1 MTDENPWLNINVPPD
16 QGLYRTN
23 RVAIETPHDFFWAKN
38 FVGKCCL
45 ILNCENISGPKITLP
60 KLKGIEFNI
69 VSEGGKISL
78 IAILTDDTARDLFRT
93 FCSDLIVSSKKVK
106 TKDSVALINAMKSRI
121 ERWQDLMSRSK
132 DKILSES
139 EQIGLFGELVFLR
152 DILMQ
157 KLDLINALTAWEP
170 DGEQDFGWS
179 GKLFEIKTQKSTTDK
194 KVKINS
200 LEQLDTISGEIW
212 LIHQTL
218 ALAETNE
225 SSGLS
230 LRELV
235 NSINHICNSDIF
247 ALDKLNSLL
256 AEKGYEDNDAYSE
269 PKFGL
274 QKRSFFMID
283 ETFPSLTRT
292 GVPLEIKSA
301 VYVLD
306 ISALDAWIR
315 DEKTFLEIFN

>member
-1 MTDENPWLNINVPPD
+1 MTDENPWLNINIPDD
-16 QGLYRTN
+16 QGEFRTN
-23 RVAIETPHDFFWAKN
+23 RVIIETPHDFFWAKN
-38 FVGKCCL
+38 FLGKCCL
-45 ILNCENISGPKITLP
+45 ILNCQLNAKSDISLP

-69 VSEGGKISL
+69 VSEGGKTSL

-93 FCSDLIVSSKKVK
+93 FCSDLIVSSRKVK

-179 GKLFEIKTQKSTTDK
+179 GKLFEVKTQKSTSDK

-200 LEQLDTISGEIW
+200 LEQLDTVSGEIW
-212 LIHQTL
+212 LIQ
-218 ALAETNE
+218 
-225 SSGLS
+225 
-230 LRELV
+230 
-235 NSINHICNSDIF
+235 
-247 ALDKLNSLL
+247 
-256 AEKGYEDNDAYSE
+256 
-269 PKFGL
+269 
-274 QKRSFFMID
+274 
-283 ETFPSLTRT
+283 
-292 GVPLEIKSA
+292 
-301 VYVLD
+301 
-306 ISALDAWIR
+306 
-315 DEKTFLEIFN
+315 

>member
-1 MTDENPWLNINVPPD
+1 M
-16 QGLYRTN
+16 
-23 RVAIETPHDFFWAKN
+23 
-38 FVGKCCL
+38 
-45 ILNCENISGPKITLP
+45 
-60 KLKGIEFNI
+60 
-69 VSEGGKISL
+69 VSEGENLSL
-78 IAILTDDTARDLFRT
+78 IAVLTDDTARDLFRT
-93 FCSDLIVSSKKVK
+93 FCSDLIISSRKIKAS
-106 TKDSVALINAMKSRI
+106 DSMALISAIKSRI
-121 ERWQDLMSRSK
+121 ERWQDLMSRSR
-132 DKILSES
+132 DKILTES
-139 EQIGLFGELVFLR
+139 EQIGLFGELIFLR

-157 KLDLINALTAWEP
+157 KLDLIDALTAWEP

-179 GKLFEIKTQKSTTDK
+179 AKLFEVKTQKSTSDK

-200 LEQLDTISGEIW
+200 LEQLDTVSGEIW
-212 LIHQTL
+212 LVHQSL
-218 ALAETNE
+218 ALAETND

-235 NSINHICNSDIF
+235 NSIKQICNSDIF

-256 AEKGYEDNDAYSE
+256 SEKGYEDNDAYSE

-274 QKRSFFMID
+274 QRRSFFLID

-292 GVPLEIKSA
+292 GIPLEIKSA

-306 ISALDAWIR
+306 ISALDVWKK